1 MGWAHPVLSVGHQKR
16 PPSAQLGSS
25 GTSFLVQTQTF
36 LNLMQ
41 TSASPQTKFCSSFFL
56 SLLFLFF
63 CTRIVPADPP
73 TLLYVTGLS
82 ISLQNFTHVSVLKS
96 KLKGRVLS

>member
-56 SLLFLFF
+56 SFF
-63 CTRIVPADPP
+63 CFFAQELCRLIPP
-73 TLLYVTGLS
+73 PYFM
-82 ISLQNFTHVSVLKS
+82 SLAFPSHCRTSHMYLF
-96 KLKGRVLS
+96 